1 VALTITPAD
10 VNESE
15 DGVISETPIAT
26 LTGSGSVNFTTNS
39 FSTNVT
45 STNYTG
51 VVTGLFYGP
60 QGVEAGAGS
69 IMNPISS
76 FEGAI
81 AAGSALGPVDE
92 VPDPQSGGGDEDEAK
107 IAVGGLI
114 VTGGEP
120 AAVLQL

>member
-81 AAGSALGPVDE
+81 AAGSALGKK
-92 VPDPQSGGGDEDEAK
+92 Q
-107 IAVGGLI
+107 
-114 VTGGEP
+114 
-120 AAVLQL
+120 